1 MNRTLE
7 KLAKSRCYS
16 ACCSMTMEGCNNGII
31 ARVCN
36 FLPEIALAAGL
47 KSDKWGVSF

>member
-1 MNRTLE
+1 MLKNLPRADVIQLVVLGQCNSAIVE
-7 KLAKSRCYS
+7 LLARL
-16 ACCSMTMEGCNNGII
+16 
-31 ARVCN
+31 CN

>member
-1 MNRTLE
+1 MNTKK
-7 KLAKSRCYS
+7 KLPRADVMQLVVLGKCKD
-16 ACCSMTMEGCNNGII
+16 AIVELL

-36 FLPEIALAAGL
+36 FLPEIALAAGQ